1 MDEVFGRLPTFGSEV
16 QGFRSLRALV
26 PIQTPPTTTSTTMV
40 QLVCFGPCFFAGV
53 VALPSNATTTIQNF

>member
-26 PIQTPPTTTSTTMV
+26 PIQTPPTTTSTKMNNKSIF
-40 QLVCFGPCFFAGV
+40 QSPGH
-53 VALPSNATTTIQNF
+53 PSPSLMKRASK